1 MFYPNQL
8 EKMLFFDIETAGLV
22 KSSSELSEKMQELW
36 AVRSEILRTQLAS
49 KYPDN
54 KDKTDDELFQMKS
67 ALHAEF
73 GRVVCVSFGKMKFVN
88 EIPTAQIVSYSGED
102 EIDILEKSFK
112 LMTGMAKNGVKPVGH
127 NIKRFDVPFL
137 CKRAFIN
144 KIELATPLQIW
155 DKKPWETSLVDTSEL
170 WSFGAWQEGFTSLDL
185 LATVLGVDSSKDDI
199 KGDQVHE
206 NFWAGN
212 IDRITEYCQKDVV
225 ALMQIALVLSG
236 LNQIEKSDII
246 IKGVK

>member
-1 MFYPNQL
+1 MFEPHQI
-8 EKMLFFDIETAGLV
+8 EKMLFFDIETAGSV
-22 KSSSELSEKMQELW
+22 KYLEDLPSKMQELW
-36 AVRSEILRTQLAS
+36 GNRSEILRNQLAG

-54 KDKTDDELFQMKS
+54 KDKTDSELYQLKS

-73 GRVVCVSFGKMKFVN
+73 GRVVCVSFGKVKFVDGV
-88 EIPTAQIVSYSGED
+88 PTAQIISYSGSD

-112 LMTGMAKNGVKPVGH
+112 LMTGMAKNSVKPVGH

-144 KIELATPLQIW
+144 SIEPATPLQIW
-155 DKKPWETSLVDTSEL
+155 DKKPWETSLVDTSDL

-185 LATVLGVDSSKDDI
+185 LATVLGIDSPKDDI

-225 ALMQIALVLSG
+225 TLIQIALRLSG

-246 IKGVK
+246 IK

>member
-1 MFYPNQL
+1 MFTPHSL
-8 EKMLFFDIETAGLV
+8 EKLLFFDIETAGSV
-22 KSSSELSEKMQELW
+22 AHSGELSEKMQELW
-36 AVRSEILRTQLAS
+36 ASRSEILRTQLGS

-54 KDKTDDELFQMKS
+54 KDKSDDELYQMKS

-73 GRVVCVSFGKMKFVN
+73 GRVVCVSFGKIKFVDGV
-88 EIPTAQIVSYSGED
+88 PTAQIISYSGDD
-102 EIDILEKSFK
+102 EVDILNKSFK
-112 LMTGMAKNGVKPVGH
+112 LMTGLAKNGIKLVGH

-137 CKRAFIN
+137 CKRAFIHG
-144 KIELATPLQIW
+144 IEPATPLQIW
-155 DKKPWETSLVDTSEL
+155 DKKPWETSLTDTSEL

-185 LATVLGVDSSKDDI
+185 LATVLGVDSPKDDI

-212 IDRITEYCQKDVV
+212 IVRIAEYCQKDVIT
-225 ALMQIALVLSG
+225 LIQIALTLSN

-246 IKGVK
+246 IK

>member
-1 MFYPNQL
+1 L
-8 EKMLFFDIETAGLV
+8 LFFDIETAGSV
-22 KSSSELSEKMQELW
+22 AHSGELSEKMQELW
-36 AVRSEILRTQLAS
+36 ASRSEILRTQLGS

-54 KDKTDDELFQMKS
+54 KDKSDDELYQMKS

-73 GRVVCVSFGKMKFVN
+73 GRVVCVSFGKIKFVDGV
-88 EIPTAQIVSYSGED
+88 PTAQIISYSGDD
-102 EIDILEKSFK
+102 EVDILNKSFK
-112 LMTGMAKNGVKPVGH
+112 LMTGLAKNGIKLVGH

-137 CKRAFIN
+137 CKRAFIH
-144 KIELATPLQIW
+144 KIEPATPLQIW
-155 DKKPWETSLVDTSEL
+155 DKKPWETSLTDTSEL

-185 LATVLGVDSSKDDI
+185 LATVLGVDSPKDDI

-212 IDRITEYCQKDVV
+212 VARIAEYCQKDVIT
-225 ALMQIALVLSG
+225 LIQIALMLSN

-246 IKGVK
+246 IK

>member
-1 MFYPNQL
+1 MFEPHQI
-8 EKMLFFDIETAGLV
+8 EKMLFFDIETAGSV
-22 KSSSELSEKMQELW
+22 KDLEELSPKMQELW
-36 AVRSEILRTQLAS
+36 SNRSEILRNQLAS

-54 KDKTDDELFQMKS
+54 KDKTDSDLYQMKS

-73 GRVVCVSFGKMKFVN
+73 GRVVCVSFGKVKFVDGV
-88 EIPTAQIVSYSGED
+88 PTAQIISYSGSD

-112 LMTGMAKNGVKPVGH
+112 LMTGMAKNSVKPVGH

-144 KIELATPLQIW
+144 SIEPATPLQIW
-155 DKKPWETSLVDTSEL
+155 DKKPWETSLVDTSDL

-185 LATVLGVDSSKDDI
+185 LATVLGIDSPKDDI

-206 NFWAGN
+206 NFWNGN

-225 ALMQIALVLSG
+225 TLIQIALRLSG

-246 IKGVK
+246 IK

>member
-1 MFYPNQL
+1 MFEPHQI
-8 EKMLFFDIETAGLV
+8 EKMLFFDIETAGSV
-22 KSSSELSEKMQELW
+22 KDLEELSPKMQELW
-36 AVRSEILRTQLAS
+36 SNRSEILRNQLAS

-54 KDKTDDELFQMKS
+54 KDKTDSDLYQMKS

-73 GRVVCVSFGKMKFVN
+73 GRVVCVSFGKVKFVDGV
-88 EIPTAQIVSYSGED
+88 PTAQIISYSGSD

-112 LMTGMAKNGVKPVGH
+112 LMTGMAKNSVKPVGH

-144 KIELATPLQIW
+144 GIEPATPLQIW
-155 DKKPWETSLVDTSEL
+155 DKKPWETSLVDTSDL

-185 LATVLGVDSSKDDI
+185 LATVLGIDSPKDDI

-206 NFWAGN
+206 NFWNGN

-225 ALMQIALVLSG
+225 TLIQIALRLSG

-246 IKGVK
+246 IK

>member
-1 MFYPNQL
+1 MFDPIQL
-8 EKMLFFDIETAGLV
+8 EKMLFFDIETAGSV
-22 KSSSELSEKMQELW
+22 KSSLDLSEKMQELW
-36 AVRSEILRTQLAS
+36 STRSEILRNQLSS

-54 KDKTDDELFQMKS
+54 KDKSDDELFQMKS

-73 GRVVCVSFGKMKFVN
+73 GRVVCVSFGKMKFVDGV
-88 EIPTAQIVSYSGED
+88 PTAQIISYSGEN
-102 EIDILEKSFK
+102 EIEILEKSFK
-112 LMTGMAKNGVKPVGH
+112 LMTAMAKTNVKPVGH

-144 KIELATPLQIW
+144 NIEPATPLQIW
-155 DKKPWETSLVDTSEL
+155 DKKPWETSLVDTSDL

-185 LATVLGVDSSKDDI
+185 LATVLGIDSPKDDI

-212 IDRITEYCQKDVV
+212 IERITEYCQKDVV
-225 ALMQIALVLSG
+225 TLMQIALRLSG

-246 IKGVK
+246 IK

>member
-1 MFYPNQL
+1 MFDSHQL
-8 EKMLFFDIETAGLV
+8 EKMLFFDIETAGNV
-22 KSSSELSEKMQELW
+22 QNSTDLSEKMQELW
-36 AVRSEILRTQLAS
+36 TSRSEILRNQLAS

-73 GRVVCVSFGKMKFVN
+73 GRVVCVSFGKIKFVDG
-88 EIPTAQIVSYSGED
+88 IPTAQIVSYSGTD
-102 EIDILEKSFK
+102 EIEVLEKSFK
-112 LMTGMAKNGVKPVGH
+112 LMSGLSKNGVKPMGH
-127 NIKRFDVPFL
+127 NIKRFDVPYL

-144 KIELATPLQIW
+144 GIEPATPLQIW
-155 DKKPWETSLVDTSEL
+155 DKKPWETSLVDTSDL

-185 LATVLGVDSSKDDI
+185 LATVLGIDSPKDDI

-206 NFWAGN
+206 NFWSGN
-212 IDRITEYCQKDVV
+212 IERITEYCQKDVIT
-225 ALMQIALVLSG
+225 LIQIALKLSG

-246 IKGVK
+246 IK

>member
-1 MFYPNQL
+1 L
-8 EKMLFFDIETAGLV
+8 AG
-22 KSSSELSEKMQELW
+22 
-36 AVRSEILRTQLAS
+36 

-54 KDKTDDELFQMKS
+54 KDKTDSELYQLKS

-73 GRVVCVSFGKMKFVN
+73 GRVVCVSFGKVKFVDGV
-88 EIPTAQIVSYSGED
+88 PTAQIISYSGSD

-112 LMTGMAKNGVKPVGH
+112 LMTGMAKNSVKPVGH

-144 KIELATPLQIW
+144 SIEPATPLQIW
-155 DKKPWETSLVDTSEL
+155 DKKPWETSLVDTSDL

-185 LATVLGVDSSKDDI
+185 LATVLGIDSPKDDI

-225 ALMQIALVLSG
+225 TLIQIALRLSG

-246 IKGVK
+246 IK

>member
-1 MFYPNQL
+1 MFEPHQI
-8 EKMLFFDIETAGLV
+8 EKMLFFDIETAGSV
-22 KSSSELSEKMQELW
+22 KYLEDLPSKMQELW
-36 AVRSEILRTQLAS
+36 GNRSEILRNQLAG

-54 KDKTDDELFQMKS
+54 KDKTDSELYQLKS

-73 GRVVCVSFGKMKFVN
+73 GRVVCVSFGKVKFVDGV
-88 EIPTAQIVSYSGED
+88 PTAQIISYSGSD

-112 LMTGMAKNGVKPVGH
+112 LMTGMAKNSVKPVGH

-144 KIELATPLQIW
+144 SIEPATPLQIW
-155 DKKPWETSLVDTSEL
+155 DKKPWETSLVDTSDL

-185 LATVLGVDSSKDDI
+185 LATVLGIESPKDDI

-225 ALMQIALVLSG
+225 TLIQIALRLSG

-246 IKGVK
+246 IK

>member
-1 MFYPNQL
+1 MFEPHQI
-8 EKMLFFDIETAGLV
+8 EKMLFFDIETAGSV
-22 KSSSELSEKMQELW
+22 KNLEDLSPKMQELW
-36 AVRSEILRTQLAS
+36 SARAEILRNQLAG

-54 KDKTDDELFQMKS
+54 KDKTDSELYQMKS

-73 GRVVCVSFGKMKFVN
+73 GRVVCVSFGKVKFV
-88 EIPTAQIVSYSGED
+88 EGIPTAQIISYFGDD

-112 LMTGMAKNGVKPVGH
+112 LMTGMSKNGVKPVGH

-144 KIELATPLQIW
+144 SIEPATPLQIW
-155 DKKPWETSLVDTSEL
+155 DKKPWETSLVDTSDL

-185 LATVLGVDSSKDDI
+185 LATVLGIDSPKDDI

-206 NFWAGN
+206 TFWLGN
-212 IDRITEYCQKDVV
+212 DERIAEYCQKDVV
-225 ALMQIALVLSG
+225 TLIQIALRLSG

-246 IKGVK
+246 VK

>member
-1 MFYPNQL
+1 MFDPHQL
-8 EKMLFFDIETAGLV
+8 EKMLFFDIETAGSV
-22 KSSSELSEKMQELW
+22 KSSFDLSEKMQELW
-36 AVRSEILRTQLAS
+36 SARSEILRTQLSS

-54 KDKTDDELFQMKS
+54 KDKSDDELFQMKS

-73 GRVVCVSFGKMKFVN
+73 GRVVCVSFGKLKFVDGS
-88 EIPTAQIVSYSGED
+88 PTAQIISYSGEN
-102 EIDILEKSFK
+102 EIEILEKSFK
-112 LMTGMAKNGVKPVGH
+112 LMTGMSKQSVKPVGH

-144 KIELATPLQIW
+144 NIEPATPLQIW
-155 DKKPWETSLVDTSEL
+155 DKKPWETSLVDTSDL

-185 LATVLGVDSSKDDI
+185 LATVLGIDSPKDDI

-225 ALMQIALVLSG
+225 TLMQIALRLSG

-246 IKGVK
+246 IK

>member
-1 MFYPNQL
+1 MFDPHQL
-8 EKMLFFDIETAGLV
+8 EKMLFFDIETAGNV
-22 KSSSELSEKMQELW
+22 QNSTDLSEKMQELW
-36 AVRSEILRTQLAS
+36 TSRSEILRNQLAS

-73 GRVVCVSFGKMKFVN
+73 GRVVCVSFGKIKFVDG
-88 EIPTAQIVSYSGED
+88 IPTAQIVSYSGND
-102 EIDILEKSFK
+102 EIEVLEKSFK
-112 LMTGMAKNGVKPVGH
+112 LMSGLSKNGVKPVGH
-127 NIKRFDVPFL
+127 NIKRFDVPYL

-144 KIELATPLQIW
+144 GIEPATPLQIW
-155 DKKPWETSLVDTSEL
+155 DKKPWETSLVDTSDL

-185 LATVLGVDSSKDDI
+185 LATVLGIDSPKDDI

-206 NFWAGN
+206 NYWSGN
-212 IDRITEYCQKDVV
+212 IERITEYCQKDVIT
-225 ALMQIALVLSG
+225 LIQIALKLSG

-246 IKGVK
+246 IK

>member
-1 MFYPNQL
+1 MFEPHQI
-8 EKMLFFDIETAGLV
+8 EKMLFFDIETAGSV
-22 KSSSELSEKMQELW
+22 KYLEDLPSKMQELW
-36 AVRSEILRTQLAS
+36 GNRSEILRNQLAG

-54 KDKTDDELFQMKS
+54 KDKTDSELYQLKS

-73 GRVVCVSFGKMKFVN
+73 GRVVCVSFGKVKFVDGV
-88 EIPTAQIVSYSGED
+88 PTAQIISYSGSD

-112 LMTGMAKNGVKPVGH
+112 LMTGMAKNSVKPVGH

-144 KIELATPLQIW
+144 SIEPATPLQIW
-155 DKKPWETSLVDTSEL
+155 DKKPWETSLVDTSDL

-185 LATVLGVDSSKDDI
+185 LATVLGIDSPKDDI

-212 IDRITEYCQKDVV
+212 IDRIAEYCQKDVV
-225 ALMQIALVLSG
+225 TLIQIALRLSG

-246 IKGVK
+246 IK